1 MSPPLTWTF
10 EPSVIVG
17 VGVVSVAYFWAWRRA
32 RQPGMPHPPGL
43 GRLALFTGSML
54 CVVTALISP
63 LDALATDLLCMHMV
77 QHLLLLDAFP
87 ILLILSLTKGLLRPV
102 TRQLTQVEQRA
113 GFIAHPVFAV
123 FIYIGMMGFWHVPR
137 IYDLAVAH
145 GNIHVIEH
153 VCFMTAGLF
162 YWWHLLSPIRSRMAL
177 TGMGP
182 IVYMAVTKFFVGMIG
197 IILAFST
204 HALYPWYVDH
214 AHYWGLSAR
223 ADQNLAGVIMALE
236 QSLIMGTALVYI
248 VYRMLGDSERQ
259 SQRQERYD
267 AAWASYRSQLAEHQ
281 TRDRAG

>member
-1 MSPPLTWTF
+1 
-10 EPSVIVG
+10 
-17 VGVVSVAYFWAWRRA
+17 
-32 RQPGMPHPPGL
+32 
-43 GRLALFTGSML
+43 ML

-123 FIYIGMMGFWHVPR
+123 FLYIGMMGFWHVPR

>member
-1 MSPPLTWTF
+1 VSPPLTWTF

>member
-1 MSPPLTWTF
+1 VSPPLTWTF

-123 FIYIGMMGFWHVPR
+123 FLYIGMMGFWHVPR

>member
-123 FIYIGMMGFWHVPR
+123 FLYIGMMGFWHVPR